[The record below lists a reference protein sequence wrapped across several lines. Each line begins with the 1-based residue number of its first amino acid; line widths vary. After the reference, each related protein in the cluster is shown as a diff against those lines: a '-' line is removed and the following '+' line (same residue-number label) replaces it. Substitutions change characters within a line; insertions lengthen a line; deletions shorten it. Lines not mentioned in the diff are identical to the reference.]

1 MVRIDPE
8 AIFSRYI
15 CDGLEISLQKMPA
28 STKTY
33 CIIGDPIQHSLS
45 PAMQNAAFAAKG
57 LNDTYIA
64 FRVPKE
70 ELRESSESLRG
81 INIAGFNVTTPH
93 KTEVIKYLDELEPT
107 AKKVSAVNT
116 VNSIEGIF
124 RGYNTDAYGFIE
136 PLRKRHVDLGSMRVL
151 LIGAGG
157 AARAVVTALA
167 EENGISRLII
177 ANRDTQRANE
187 LAKLASELGIV
198 CEVVTLDKAHEFSLG
213 SDLIVNA
220 TTLGMNNE
228 PSIIDYHHIQKGS
241 IVYDIVYRPIVTD
254 LIENAK
260 FAQATVVYGYEML
273 IEQGAKA
280 FEIWTGL
287 PAPRDAMKKNLL
299 GIFGEPM

>member
-1 MVRIDPE
+1 V
-8 AIFSRYI
+8 
-15 CDGLEISLQKMPA
+15 PA

-33 CIIGDPIQHSLS
+33 CIIGDPVYHSLS

-57 LNDTYIA
+57 LNYTYIA
-64 FRVPKE
+64 FRVPKD
-70 ELRESSESLRG
+70 ELQESIESLRS
-81 INIAGFNVTTPH
+81 INIAGFNVTIPH
-93 KTEVIKYLDELEPT
+93 KTEIIKYLDELELT

-116 VNSIEGIF
+116 VNNLEGKFI
-124 RGYNTDAYGFIE
+124 GYNTDAYGFIE
-136 PLRKRHVDLGSMRVL
+136 PLHRRHVDFGGMRVL

-157 AARAVVTALA
+157 AARAVVGALA
-167 EENGISRLII
+167 GEKGVSRLIV

-187 LAKLASELGIV
+187 LAKIASELGIY
-198 CEVVTLDKAHEFSLG
+198 CKVVPLDKAPEFSLDC
-213 SDLIVNA
+213 DLIVNA
-220 TTLGMNNE
+220 TSLGMNNE